1 MESKN
6 SEKPQEDCKYISS
19 STSTQ
24 LDNDSTNNTTNK
36 EVGVEKEI
44 LSLQGKIT
52 NSSNAEGVIFSLKS
66 NFLSLN
72 VLMSMYTLNYKH
84 SKNYD
89 MWFYAI
95 KKRKI

>member
-19 STSTQ
+19 PTSTQ
-24 LDNDSTNNTTNK
+24 LDNDSSNNTTNK

-52 NSSNAEGVIFSLKS
+52 NSSYAEG
-66 NFLSLN
+66 
-72 VLMSMYTLNYKH
+72 
-84 SKNYD
+84 
-89 MWFYAI
+89 
-95 KKRKI
+95 